1 MPIYEFTCQDC
12 GRLTSTFTRSMDAQV
27 KATCQHCGGKKLTR
41 ALSRFAHH
49 KSEGRV
55 LEEYGAEPRR
65 PEDYKDPRQI
75 GRWAERKF
83 EEYGMELP
91 DQARE
96 MIDAAREGEFP
107 SPVDEL

>member
-1 MPIYEFTCQDC
+1 MPIYEYTCEQC
-12 GRLTSTFTRSMDAQV
+12 GRLTSVFVKSMS
-27 KATCQHCGGKKLTR
+27 ATTKPTCTHCGSKKLSR

-49 KSEGRV
+49 KSEQRV
-55 LEEYGAEPRR
+55 LEKYGAEPQRL
-65 PEDYKDPRQI
+65 EDYQDPRQI
-75 GRWAERKF
+75 GRWVERKF
-83 EEYGMELP
+83 DDYGMELP